1 MKATAA
7 VLEKIANAA
16 IENMTRR
23 ANIEL
28 TGTYE
33 AKVVSAAD
41 LWAAIAAEPTGNV
54 AFRFA
59 ELFTLGIEHY
69 EALA

>member
-1 MKATAA
+1 MKANAA

-41 LWAAIAAEPTGNV
+41 LWAAIAAEPAGNA

-59 ELFTLGIEHY
+59 ELFALGVEHY